1 MRQQMLYHK
10 DNGGGKKQL
19 HAKMALQCLR
29 AWLSKLKKKTKQ
41 NKNKTTTTDRKCFD
55 AML

>member
-29 AWLSKLKKKTKQ
+29 AWLSKLKKNKTKQ
-41 NKNKTTTTDRKCFD
+41 KQNHNNRSEMF
-55 AML
+55 